1 MGLSEVSRFRRAW
14 ATFAARGFLLIALLA
29 YIANMAE
36 ARSLGVFDKP
46 VRDRVAEAEQRR
58 VGYGAGASN
67 FFEVAAF
74 ASLNVVAGW
83 IGALALAAWT
93 VVLNVVAIVFM
104 APLGIAAATA
114 VLVSSAYGA
123 REREGVV
130 RAGLIGFGVTAV
142 FGVAVSLIVWPA
154 APWIA
159 AAYTTNPE
167 VLAVATGALVLSCLF
182 LLADGMQVVIA
193 HALRARG
200 DIWLPTFTHLTS
212 YILIMMPL
220 AWWLAL
226 PRGLGVAGIV
236 WAVIIASLIS
246 AGLLAGRFWI
256 LARRPI

>member
-1 MGLSEVSRFRRAW
+1 M
-14 ATFAARGFLLIALLA
+14 
-29 YIANMAE
+29 
-36 ARSLGVFDKP
+36 
-46 VRDRVAEAEQRR
+46 
-58 VGYGAGASN
+58 
-67 FFEVAAF
+67 
-74 ASLNVVAGW
+74 
-83 IGALALAAWT
+83 
-93 VVLNVVAIVFM
+93 
-104 APLGIAAATA
+104 
-114 VLVSSAYGA
+114 LVSSAYGA

-130 RAGLIGFGVTAV
+130 RAGLVGFGVTAV